1 MEALYWC
8 CQSLSQVESIAYIRM
23 PKRSKAD
30 LAVDDRGKSE
40 DPNDD
45 EAAGGEGE
53 SGTSSDSS
61 SGDSDEY
68 PDVSDAGEDEDED
81 DDDTKQEEIV
91 IDFEFFPPKEID
103 FHGLKALLFTYLDGR
118 QYDAAGLVTAILK
131 QVLHATW
138 AMQSH
143 CHACMRLWTELHP
156 PTHISGQ
163 CGLRGKDVRGGRP
176 HRCLH
181 RP

>member
-1 MEALYWC
+1 
-8 CQSLSQVESIAYIRM
+8 M

-30 LAVDDRGKSE
+30 QLVGVRGKSE
-40 DPNDD
+40 DEEVD
-45 EAAGGEGE
+45 EAAGGEEEG
-53 SGTSSDSS
+53 SDTSSDSS

-81 DDDTKQEEIV
+81 DEDTKQEEIV

-131 QVLHATW
+131 QVLHMPCRHTGT
-138 AMQSH
+138 AMQTGPSCSPSH
-143 CHACMRLWTELHP
+143 P
-156 PTHISGQ
+156 SG
-163 CGLRGKDVRGGRP
+163 
-176 HRCLH
+176 
-181 RP
+181 

>member
-1 MEALYWC
+1 
-8 CQSLSQVESIAYIRM
+8 M

-30 LAVDDRGKSE
+30 QLVGVRGKSE
-40 DPNDD
+40 DEEVD
-45 EAAGGEGE
+45 EAAGGEEEG

-68 PDVSDAGEDEDED
+68 PDVSEAGEDED

-131 QVLHATW
+131 QVLHMPCRHTGT
-138 AMQSH
+138 AMQTGPSCSPSH
-143 CHACMRLWTELHP
+143 P
-156 PTHISGQ
+156 SG
-163 CGLRGKDVRGGRP
+163 
-176 HRCLH
+176 
-181 RP
+181 